1 MEYVGIKE
9 RNVDMI
15 KIRRGVFETNS
26 SSSHVIVLTNE
37 SCETSYTSYATCG
50 YLRKDK
56 KTGET
61 VLFIEGHDFDR
72 NFEVF
77 TSWIDRLSYSLAS
90 FKYNDIMI
98 EQILDI
104 VKKRRPDIDRF
115 KFAKNYE
122 GETDYGTV
130 DHQSQTLLRDM
141 IYDAGVKLED
151 FIFNDHFILF
161 CDGDEYQVFNTL
173 GKTGIIDT
181 KNLEKVFTPDDF
193 YKYDMED
200 EE

>member
-9 RNVDMI
+9 RIKAMI
-15 KIRRGVFETNS
+15 KIRRGIFETNS

-37 SCETSYTSYATCG
+37 SCETNYDTYATCG
-50 YLRKDK
+50 HLRNIK
-56 KTGET
+56 KTGEN
-61 VLFIEGHDFDR
+61 VLFIEGHYFDR

-90 FKYNDIMI
+90 FKHNDIMI

-115 KFAKNYE
+115 KFAKTYE

-130 DHQSQTLLRDM
+130 DHQSSSLLRDM
-141 IYDAGVKLED
+141 INDAGVKLED

-161 CDGDEYQVFNTL
+161 CDGDEYQVFDTL
-173 GKTGIIDT
+173 GKTGLINT
-181 KNLEKVFTPDDF
+181 KNLEKVFTPYDF
-193 YKYDMED
+193 YKYGKED

>member
-9 RNVDMI
+9 RIEAMI

-37 SCETSYTSYATCG
+37 SCKTGYAAYATCG
-50 YLRKDK
+50 NLHKDK

-72 NFEVF
+72 HFEIF

-115 KFAKNYE
+115 EFTETYE
-122 GETDYGTV
+122 GETDYGEV
-130 DHQSQTLLRDM
+130 DHQSSNLLRDM
-141 IYDAGVKLED
+141 IYEAGVKLED

-173 GKTGIIDT
+173 GKTGIIDM

-193 YKYDMED
+193 YKYGMED